1 MIGSPATGAQACAY
15 GTNALR
21 SFAQPSGLRT
31 ALTITI
37 DWGLIAAAVLAAE
50 SSRSWWIYGLSV
62 LVISRQ
68 FNALF
73 ELHHHAIHGNLFRIR
88 HRNERFDWLY
98 SVPLLIRVSEDRHEH
113 MEHHR
118 TFVIDDSYIWGTG
131 YGLDPSRCSDR
142 SYMIWFLLARPF
154 VGVLQYDAFRS
165 VLTNPG
171 WKEPRFR
178 RAVLIYWALVLAA
191 LSLAGRPEWILWY
204 WLVPYFTLYQ
214 VLFFWDDM
222 IGHYNCP
229 LTGTR
234 DMRGLWF
241 RLMAVH
247 GTGYHNVHHRHPKIP
262 WFNQRRATRAFID
275 EESMDV
281 ARGFADAIRQMVVL
295 CGGREETRPGTR
307 PITRDKKSPVIREI
321 GRQMP

>member
-118 TFVIDDSYIWGTG
+118 TFVID
-131 YGLDPSRCSDR
+131 
-142 SYMIWFLLARPF
+142 
-154 VGVLQYDAFRS
+154 
-165 VLTNPG
+165 
-171 WKEPRFR
+171 
-178 RAVLIYWALVLAA
+178 
-191 LSLAGRPEWILWY
+191 
-204 WLVPYFTLYQ
+204 
-214 VLFFWDDM
+214 
-222 IGHYNCP
+222 
-229 LTGTR
+229 
-234 DMRGLWF
+234 
-241 RLMAVH
+241 
-247 GTGYHNVHHRHPKIP
+247 
-262 WFNQRRATRAFID
+262 

-307 PITRDKKSPVIREI
+307 PITRDKKSPVVREI